1 LLGQPPAAGLRGWPS
16 KPAAGAFVTGTMG
29 GLAPVVAVDGRTIGD
44 GGIGPVTKQLTEAY
58 LNLTATTGTEVA

>member
-1 LLGQPPAAGLRGWPS
+1 
-16 KPAAGAFVTGTMG
+16 MG

-58 LNLTATTGTEVA
+58 LNLTATTGTVVA